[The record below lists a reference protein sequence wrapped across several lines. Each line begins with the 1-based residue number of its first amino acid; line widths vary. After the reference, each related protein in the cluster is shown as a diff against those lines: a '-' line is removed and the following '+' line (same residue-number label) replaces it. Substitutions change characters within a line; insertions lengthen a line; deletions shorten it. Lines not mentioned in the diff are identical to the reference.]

1 MIRGCSRGRPGPGLE
16 ASNFWR
22 NNLAEETEE
31 LKHIVRIL
39 NTDLNGHQPVQMALT
54 GIKGMGRRNAR
65 LLTQKAELDPT
76 ETIGMLSDEAIAKL
90 REIVESAQDHLPIW
104 MKNRRKDLLTG
115 EDRHVMGIDL
125 MLTQREEMDI
135 IRKTRSYRG
144 IRHERGL
151 RVRGQKTRS
160 TGRRGATVGVSRKKK

>member
-1 MIRGCSRGRPGPGLE
+1 
-16 ASNFWR
+16 
-22 NNLAEETEE
+22 LAEENEE

-39 NTDLNGHQPVQMALT
+39 NADLNGHQPVQMALT

-76 ETIGMLSDEAIAKL
+76 ETLGMLSDEAISKL
-90 REIVESAQDHLPIW
+90 RDIVESAQDHLPVW

-115 EDRHVMGIDL
+115 EDRHVMGTEL

-151 RVRGQKTRS
+151 RVRGQRTRS
-160 TGRRGATVGVSRKKK
+160 TGRKGATVGVSRKKK

>member
-1 MIRGCSRGRPGPGLE
+1 MIRGCSRG
-16 ASNFWR
+16 ASNGSKPSDFWR
-22 NNLAEETEE
+22 NNLPEENEE
-31 LKHIVRIL
+31 LKHIVRIM

-65 LLTQKAELDPT
+65 LLTQKAEIDPT
-76 ETIGMLSDEAIAKL
+76 ETLGLLPDEAISRL
-90 REIVESAQDHLPIW
+90 RDLVESAQDHLPVW
-104 MKNRRKDLLTG
+104 MKNRRKDLLSG
-115 EDRHVMGIDL
+115 EDRHVMGTDL
-125 MLTQREEMDI
+125 VLVQREEMDI

-160 TGRRGATVGVSRKKK
+160 TGRRGATVGVSRKKA

>member
-1 MIRGCSRGRPGPGLE
+1 MP
-16 ASNFWR
+16 
-22 NNLAEETEE
+22 EENEE

-65 LLTQKAELDPT
+65 LLTQKAEIEPT
-76 ETIGMLSDEAIAKL
+76 ETLGMLSDEAISRL
-90 REIVESAQDHLPIW
+90 RDIVESAQDHLPTW
-104 MKNRRKDLLTG
+104 MKNRRRDLLTG
-115 EDRHVMGIDL
+115 EDKHIMGTDL

-135 IRKTRSYRG
+135 LRKTRSYRG

>member
-1 MIRGCSRGRPGPGLE
+1 LT
-16 ASNFWR
+16 
-22 NNLAEETEE
+22 EENEE

-65 LLTQKAELDPT
+65 LLTQKAELDPS
-76 ETIGMLSDEAIAKL
+76 ETLGMLSDEAISRL
-90 REIVESAQDHLPIW
+90 RDIVESAQDHLPIW

-115 EDRHVMGIDL
+115 EDKHVMGIDL
-125 MLTQREEMDI
+125 VLTQREEMDI

-151 RVRGQKTRS
+151 RVRGQRTRS

>member
-1 MIRGCSRGRPGPGLE
+1 
-16 ASNFWR
+16 
-22 NNLAEETEE
+22 LAEETEE

>member
-1 MIRGCSRGRPGPGLE
+1 MP
-16 ASNFWR
+16 
-22 NNLAEETEE
+22 EENEE

-65 LLTQKAELDPT
+65 LLTQKAEIDPS
-76 ETIGMLSDEAIAKL
+76 ETLGLLPDDAISRL
-90 REIVESAQDHLPIW
+90 RDIVESAQDYLPLW

-115 EDRHVMGIDL
+115 EDRHVMGTDL
-125 MLTQREEMDI
+125 VLTLREEMDI
-135 IRKTRSYRG
+135 LRKTRSYRG

>member
-1 MIRGCSRGRPGPGLE
+1 MT
-16 ASNFWR
+16 
-22 NNLAEETEE
+22 EENEE

-76 ETIGMLSDEAIAKL
+76 ETLGMLSDEAISKL
-90 REIVESAQDHLPIW
+90 RDIVESAQDHLPVW

-115 EDRHVMGIDL
+115 EDRHVMGTEL

-151 RVRGQKTRS
+151 RVRGQRTRS
-160 TGRRGATVGVSRKKK
+160 TGRKGATVGVSRKKK

>member
-1 MIRGCSRGRPGPGLE
+1 M
-16 ASNFWR
+16 
-22 NNLAEETEE
+22 AEETEE

-151 RVRGQKTRS
+151 RVRGQRTRS

>member
-1 MIRGCSRGRPGPGLE
+1 M
-16 ASNFWR
+16 
-22 NNLAEETEE
+22 AEETEE

>member
-1 MIRGCSRGRPGPGLE
+1 MP
-16 ASNFWR
+16 
-22 NNLAEETEE
+22 EENEE
-31 LKHIVRIL
+31 LKHIVRIM
-39 NTDLNGHQPVQMALT
+39 NTDLNGHRQVQMALT

-65 LLTQKAELDPT
+65 LLSQKAEIDPT
-76 ETIGMLSDEAIAKL
+76 ETLGMLSDEAISRL
-90 REIVESAQDHLPIW
+90 RDIVEAAQDHLPVW
-104 MKNRRKDLLTG
+104 MTNRRKDLLTG
-115 EDRHVMGIDL
+115 EDKHVMGTDL
-125 MLTQREEMDI
+125 VLTQREEMDI

>member
-1 MIRGCSRGRPGPGLE
+1 M
-16 ASNFWR
+16 
-22 NNLAEETEE
+22 AEETEE
-31 LKHIVRIL
+31 LKHIVRVL

-76 ETIGMLSDEAIAKL
+76 ETLGMLSDEAISKL
-90 REIVESAQDHLPIW
+90 REIVESAQDHLPVW
-104 MKNRRKDLLTG
+104 MKNRRRDLLTG
-115 EDRHVMGIDL
+115 EDRHVMGTDL

-135 IRKTRSYRG
+135 LRKTRSYRG

>member
-1 MIRGCSRGRPGPGLE
+1 
-16 ASNFWR
+16 
-22 NNLAEETEE
+22 LAEENEE
-31 LKHIVRIL
+31 LKHIVRIM
-39 NTDLNGHQPVQMALT
+39 NSDLNGHQPVQMALT

-65 LLTQKAELDPT
+65 LLAQKAEIDPT
-76 ETIGMLSDEAIAKL
+76 ETIGMLSDETISKL

-104 MKNRRKDLLTG
+104 MKNRRRDLLTG
-115 EDRHVMGIDL
+115 EDKHVMGTDL
-125 MLTQREEMDI
+125 LLTQREEMDI

>member
-1 MIRGCSRGRPGPGLE
+1 M
-16 ASNFWR
+16 
-22 NNLAEETEE
+22 AEENEE

-39 NTDLNGHQPVQMALT
+39 NADLNGHQPVQMALT

-76 ETIGMLSDEAIAKL
+76 ETLGMLSDEAISKL
-90 REIVESAQDHLPIW
+90 RDIVESAQDHLPVW

-115 EDRHVMGIDL
+115 EDRHVMGTEL

-151 RVRGQKTRS
+151 RVRGQRTRS
-160 TGRRGATVGVSRKKK
+160 TGRKGATVGVSRKKK

>member
-1 MIRGCSRGRPGPGLE
+1 MP
-16 ASNFWR
+16 
-22 NNLAEETEE
+22 EENEE

-65 LLTQKAELDPT
+65 LLTQKAEIEPT
-76 ETIGMLSDEAIAKL
+76 ETLGMLSDEAISRL
-90 REIVESAQDHLPIW
+90 RDIVESAQDHLPIW
-104 MKNRRKDLLTG
+104 MKNRRRDLLTG
-115 EDRHVMGIDL
+115 EDKHIMGTDL

-135 IRKTRSYRG
+135 LRKTRSYRG

-151 RVRGQKTRS
+151 RVRGQRTRS

>member
-1 MIRGCSRGRPGPGLE
+1 LALE
-16 ASNFWR
+16 ASDFWR
-22 NNLAEETEE
+22 NNLAEENEE

-65 LLTQKAELDPT
+65 LLT
-76 ETIGMLSDEAIAKL
+76 ETIGMLSDEAISRL
-90 REIVESAQDHLPIW
+90 RDIVESAQDHLPVW

-115 EDRHVMGIDL
+115 EDKHVMGTDL

-151 RVRGQKTRS
+151 RVRGQRTRS

>member
-1 MIRGCSRGRPGPGLE
+1 M
-16 ASNFWR
+16 
-22 NNLAEETEE
+22 AEENEE
-31 LKHIVRIL
+31 LKHIVRIM
-39 NTDLNGHQPVQMALT
+39 NSDLNGHQPVQMALT

-65 LLTQKAELDPT
+65 LLAQKAEIDPT
-76 ETIGMLSDEAIAKL
+76 ETLGMLSDEAISKL

-104 MKNRRKDLLTG
+104 MKNRRRDLLTG
-115 EDRHVMGIDL
+115 EDKHVMGTDL
-125 MLTQREEMDI
+125 LLTQREEMDI

>member
-1 MIRGCSRGRPGPGLE
+1 M
-16 ASNFWR
+16 
-22 NNLAEETEE
+22 AEETEE

-115 EDRHVMGIDL
+115 EDRHVMGTDL

-135 IRKTRSYRG
+135 LRKTRSYRG